1 MNLIDDNKRLDM
13 IGIDSDYQFSML
25 DILLDTTE
33 GLDDSIDNFMPGKLM
48 LFDPVEIVSEQIFN
62 ELTGEFN

>member
-1 MNLIDDNKRLDM
+1 M
-13 IGIDSDYQFSML
+13 IGIDSDYQFSIL
-25 DILLDTTE
+25 DILLDATE
-33 GLDDSIDNFMPGKLM
+33 GLNDSIDNFMPGKLM